1 MLLLSIPP
9 PPQSRGAGTRRNP
22 CPTLVRIGDLYG
34 LLVGRKETDEQ
45 TLAHELERAA
55 GRVHEATRSGGAE
68 VLQVVTE
75 DDRNDVVEHRPD
87 HDHGSIRGQRDLLE
101 TAVTERAAG
110 QRRQST
116 LGRIPIDE
124 HTRTGPLGKG
134 LLAHPIRGGP
144 RELERVGLGH
154 VRRIPAVLDAGGE
167 AEVVEDLCE
176 LPRGG
181 LDHLDI
187 AVGRLPDL
195 VLTQGVREA
204 RHGREGRPQ
213 VVTGEGD
220 EASEAVVGHG
230 NGTIS
235 GLMDDL
241 TRLLDDDLQASLPEV
256 RLGLSRA
263 GVTGVE
269 KAIRISYAGSEQQVA
284 AEIECTVD
292 LDPAQKGVHM
302 SRFPELFEEA
312 IDEVVIG
319 EAFLVEVLAE
329 HIAAHIVERQQALR
343 AQVRISAR
351 YPIERTTP
359 VTGLATQEM
368 VSLIGIAA
376 ASSAGVRRLVGV
388 EAAGI
393 NACPC
398 AQGLVRGRASER
410 LLEAGFDGEDVD
422 RILELVPLATHN
434 QRGRGTLYVG
444 TRSSVNAEQLVE
456 IVESSM
462 SAPVYELLKRPD
474 ELFVVEH
481 AHLQPRFVE
490 DSVPIALKEAL
501 ETYPALEDD
510 DLLSSR
516 QVNLETIHTHDVLAE
531 RAGTVGELRRE
542 LESGEQAD
550 SHTELADW
558 LRV

>member
-1 MLLLSIPP
+1 LL
-9 PPQSRGAGTRRNP
+9 TRR
-22 CPTLVRIGDLYG
+22 RQA
-34 LLVGRKETDEQ
+34 DEQ
-45 TLAHELERAA
+45 ALARELDRTARRLDEPPRDHRAK
-55 GRVHEATRSGGAE
+55 
-68 VLQVVTE
+68 VLQVVAE
-75 DDRNDVVEHRPD
+75 DDRPDVLEHRRD
-87 HDHGSIRGQRDLLE
+87 RDHGSVRGQLDLLE
-101 TAVTERAAG
+101 SAVTERAARE
-110 QRRQST
+110 RREPP
-116 LGRIPIDE
+116 LGRVPLDE
-124 HTRTGPLGKG
+124 DLRTGSAGES
-134 LLAHPIRGGP
+134 LLPHPTR
-144 RELERVGLGH
+144 RRLRQLERVGLNQ
-154 VRRIPAVLDAGGE
+154 VRREAPRLDPRRQS
-167 AEVVEDLCE
+167 EVVEDIRDLS
-176 LPRGG
+176 RGG
-181 LDHLDI
+181 LDHLDV

-195 VLTQGVREA
+195 VLAQGVREA
-204 RHGREGRPQ
+204 GHGREGSPQ
-213 VVTGEGD
+213 VVTGERD
-220 EASEAVVGHG
+220 EACETVVGHG

-256 RLGLSRA
+256 KLGLSRA

-359 VTGLATQEM
+359 VTGLPTQEM

-376 ASSAGVRRLVGV
+376 ASGAGVRRLVGV
-388 EAAGI
+388 EASGI

-444 TRSSVNAEQLVE
+444 TQSSVNAEQLVE

-490 DSVPIALKEAL
+490 DSVRLALKGVL
-501 ETYPALEDD
+501 DVYPGLADEDFVY
-510 DLLSSR
+510 SR
-516 QVNLETIHTHDVLAE
+516 QVNLETIHTHDVLAD
-531 RAGTVGELRRE
+531 RHGTVGELRRE
-542 LESGEQAD
+542 LERGAPLEH
-550 SHTELADW
+550 HTDLSEW
-558 LRV
+558 LRAKPTK